1 MDKNDTFKDQEP
13 QKPYPIPRHIPMTIV
28 THKWEYPLPS
38 LPSLGMKIAF
48 AGCNSYWFWF
58 CFSLVEDKQINKLSN
73 GIIIAIIYC
82 VIIIIITFDCHL
94 KTAPKTEVHYSM
106 KKRQKGE
113 YITSSN
119 PGYSVLWRA
128 RL

>member
-1 MDKNDTFKDQEP
+1 MA
-13 QKPYPIPRHIPMTIV
+13 
-28 THKWEYPLPS
+28 L
-38 LPSLGMKIAF
+38 
-48 AGCNSYWFWF
+48 
-58 CFSLVEDKQINKLSN
+58 IN
-73 GIIIAIIYC
+73 IAIIYS
-82 VIIIIITFDCHL
+82 VIITFDCHL

-119 PGYSVLWRA
+119 PGYPVLRQA